1 MERTQMTFY
10 ASFWDA
16 IDSLPKKDQLPL
28 FRAVVSYGLIGSHNE
43 HLSPAQNAF
52 FALMQ
57 PNLDTSRK
65 RAVIGKQGGSKEKA
79 NDKQNGKQN
88 ERENE
93 KENENENEI
102 ENDCYARERAFDL
115 FWEAYPR
122 KVGKVKAQAAFQKVT
137 VSVEVLLSAIAEQKK
152 SAQWQKD
159 NGQFIPH
166 PATWLNGHRWED
178 EVVAENDPLE
188 RKLDE
193 DDKLAIQ
200 RMLNGDYDTW

>member
-28 FRAVVSYGLIGSHNE
+28 FRAVVSYGLIGRHNE

-93 KENENENEI
+93 NENESENEK

-122 KVGKVKAQAAFQKVT
+122 KMGKVKAQAAFQKVT
-137 VSVEVLLSAIAEQKK
+137 VPVDVLLSAIAEQKQ
-152 SAQWQKD
+152 SQQWQKD
-159 NGQFIPH
+159 GGQFIPH
-166 PATWLNGHRWED
+166 PTTWLKGKRWED
-178 EVVAENDPLE
+178 QIAVEQKTHGRQLDDDEVE
-188 RKLDE
+188 
-193 DDKLAIQ
+193 AIR
-200 RMLNGDYDTW
+200 RMMGS